1 MSDQSKMRRSGGPK
15 SALGKAKSSL
25 NSLKHGIAS
34 SLATSVNEQSLI
46 DSYAKEL
53 EDFYDPQSPLEKLQI
68 QRIAICRAKLAKLY
82 EVESARLEIRSN
94 KLEHSTESIFK
105 ELQYVEGVVKG
116 MVHEMALY
124 GQLIL
129 PLRLTSAV
137 LEKIAQEVHALEVKS
152 EIKDPWRLLPSLSHF
167 LDGIISFNTNEPLV
181 SRLDL
186 VSSYISKVLSQGDLY
201 HEHLK
206 LMLGSNDNF
215 SLEEED
221 VVEEEDELDILIK
234 QSQEKYRQKQRG
246 HQKLSV
252 APAVVT
258 EEKLQNPTS
267 VDILERC
274 KVFVDLYRYNQEAK
288 RAFEQFLQTKSLMLK
303 SVTLP
308 SNESDLLMR
317 YQTTL
322 ERRLSSAIGELLAL
336 QRQRSTK

>member
-15 SALGKAKSSL
+15 SALGKAISSQ
-25 NSLKHGIAS
+25 NSLKHGITS
-34 SLATSVNEQSLI
+34 SVVTSVSEQSLI
-46 DSYAKEL
+46 ASFSKEL

-68 QRIAICRAKLAKLY
+68 QRIAISRAKLAKLY
-82 EVESARLEIRSN
+82 EVESARLEMRSN

-105 ELQYVEGVVKG
+105 ELPYVEGVVKG

-129 PLRLTSAV
+129 PLGLSSVV
-137 LEKIAQEVHALEVKS
+137 LEKIAQEVHALEVKR

-167 LDGIISFNTNEPLV
+167 LEGIISFNTNEPLV

-186 VSSYISKVLSQGDLY
+186 VCSYIQKVLSQGDLY

-206 LMLGSNDNF
+206 LMLGSNENF
-215 SLEEED
+215 GLVSED

-234 QSQEKYRQKQRG
+234 QSQEKYRKKQRVN
-246 HQKLSV
+246 QKASV
-252 APAVVT
+252 APAADV
-258 EEKLQNPTS
+258 EEVPADLTS
-267 VDILERC
+267 LDVLEKC
-274 KVFVDLYRYNQEAK
+274 KVLVDLYRYSQEAQ
-288 RAFEQFLQTKSLMLK
+288 RAFEQFFQTKALMLK

-336 QRQRSTK
+336 QRQRPTK